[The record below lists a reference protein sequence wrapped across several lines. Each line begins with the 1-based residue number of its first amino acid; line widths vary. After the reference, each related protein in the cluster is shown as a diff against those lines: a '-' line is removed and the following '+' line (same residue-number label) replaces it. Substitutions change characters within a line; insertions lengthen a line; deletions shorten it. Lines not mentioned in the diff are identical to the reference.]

1 MNSPFRVAQNSH
13 ADSQPT
19 RVITIT
25 KPNGGEAVV
34 VNLSHDGKVK
44 LDLSA
49 IANEKITIVKVPSG
63 EPGGAEKAII
73 LFDNQSTITIDPFF
87 FGGQFPLN
95 LTVELNAQ
103 QHDLTPGDFAS
114 LFPVTDDQSILPAG
128 GDGGP
133 AAGAEFSN
141 PSVDPLAPSNP
152 LPLLGPEELPN
163 WVPTTELANLV
174 VDDTPTFDAGQ
185 SFLLDEDALTN
196 PPALRAGNA
205 DNALGDDDGGQ
216 SFSGTL
222 HYDFKHD
229 GPAGVDPIM
238 VNVSALNAL
247 NLTSGNQAITFV
259 WDATTF
265 TLTGVINQGQPNETA
280 IIKLQIDPATATSA
294 GNDHPFTLELLGPLD
309 HQGHDDP
316 STAATE
322 TSFEDNIV
330 LHLDFTLTD
339 SNGTVT
345 PGTVDINIDDD
356 SPVLIQQ
363 PAETRTVD
371 EDDIATPWS
380 LGTSPNTNLEGGGDQ
395 SVTQGGGGLVHP
407 AVVTGSAAGL
417 VAFGADGEGGFGFSA
432 DAISYFKS
440 LNLFSKQAAS
450 PENGISLD
458 YSVTQDAVN
467 HTITLHAYEP
477 DTVTPG
483 ITGNPVFDFV
493 LDTQTGDFTFKL
505 YDELIH
511 TPGNGENTDLRSGGP
526 GYYDAGNDGFA
537 EGFLDAA
544 NAPAQGSIPYLDFG
558 HIITATDGDGDTIT
572 LDGQVQI
579 IVKDDVPEA
588 HIFVNPFGV
597 VQHDET
603 AGTQGPSFAD
613 PADSDTSSSTVR
625 NLFSS
630 LETNHA
636 GELGNDTD
644 VTHTPSGGPAIGY
657 AHSVLPVVANTTINY
672 GADFPPESA
681 VFSLQ
686 VADGTYSGVKTTEG
700 YNVYLYEVDGYIV
713 GRVGGNGVPGSQG
726 DASDQGTIAFAITIE
741 QGGNIDVAQYLS
753 LQHPNTSSN
762 DEDIS
767 LTDGAIQAVLTITD
781 SDGDPASAAANI
793 GSHIRFDD
801 DGPKLIGRGESY
813 TADEDDILDLQSVG
827 SHPNDGNSDG
837 SFTGAPVDNIAG
849 PAYLSGSL
857 AGQVNFGADGPAAG
871 GGFSFKAETITTL
884 EGYGLTSKGGDLSYT
899 MLGDTLVAYVE
910 RVGSGYNPVL
920 DRTVFTLEL
929 DSNGQ
934 FEFKLYD
941 QLDHVYGNNGENT
954 QLAGSNGPINN
965 LNFGSLIIATDG
977 DGDSVAF
984 NGRLTITITDDVPHI
999 IDFHETGAGVTIDET
1014 GGNNNN
1020 NVTGLG
1026 LLLVAPQFSGV
1037 ENVGHDS
1044 DMNGG
1049 NPVYAA
1055 NVAGVVTGAALSGAD
1070 ESLTSLLTLQ
1080 LNGPVAANGGVDS
1093 HLQTTDNKEIYL
1105 FVENGLIV
1113 GRIDGDNNG
1122 TIDGSAQNSPDV
1134 AAFAINI
1141 SQLGQLSIAQYL
1153 SLHHDNPNNPDD
1165 RVSLIDDLI
1174 QVKLTVTD
1182 FDGDQDSRTLN
1193 IGDAIRFDD
1202 DGPRVISRATVSAEA
1217 DEDGLNNVQSI
1228 GNADTGQFGETGPTP
1243 ALAVVNGVAG
1253 ALNVLVNF
1261 GADGPGTPAFVVKDA
1276 APTDSGLLSQ
1286 GGHVMVASDGGV
1298 VRGYVDAGA
1307 NDGYQVG
1314 DRLVFTLT
1322 VGGDGSY
1329 TFTLVDQID
1338 HPTRDGLSGDDT
1350 ENLLASSIDL
1360 SRYISAQDGDNDPV
1374 DLAAGSFKI
1383 QIRDDIPV
1391 VLARDAA
1398 ETTVTETHTI
1408 DYTLHAGNVEVRG
1421 IGQGGHDILVTGVD
1435 INEGDNTVN
1444 TNSGKIGIGDGQ
1456 SVDGYEV
1463 KGPNESGPE
1472 ILTMQFVN
1480 NLDLGTNTFDSH
1492 DPFPSVKFSVDVAE
1506 QGPGDNPAVIFISAT
1521 NHDDGANTDSFVG
1534 LTFKVNDV
1542 AVPATAVF
1550 DNGVLVGYV
1559 LDGVPDNATIEA
1571 IGASNFNILQ
1581 VGNYNNFEFE
1591 STAGGATTTLT
1602 DGNSFKVY
1610 GIETEV
1616 TTTTVTTETFTVS
1629 EDESA
1634 GLNNAAD
1641 PNAAD
1646 DVNAPANGTDAYNV
1660 LFAADAIGYAKS
1672 GESVLITDNDFT
1684 ALFTGSVGADEKP
1697 GGGGSWSFAI
1707 TDSAGHSFNG
1717 TDSGLTTLDGT
1728 HILLTTDATTGALI
1742 GKAGNAEVFKV
1753 YVDSDGYVWISQ
1765 YQAIHNDLAGSTDN
1779 AFDDIATVTVDGG
1792 LHIKATLTD
1801 FDHDSTSAVS
1811 EVALVV
1817 RFQDDGPLAV
1827 DDFDTVA
1834 GMTATGNVID
1844 GTNEVTPG
1852 VDHVGTDGATVTDVS
1867 SNNEP
1872 DHNTTVNAG
1881 VLTIIG
1887 QYGTLELH
1895 PNGDYTYTRSDGA
1908 ALIADDVFTYTLTDG
1923 DGDTSTAELTISI
1936 HDTGPTP
1943 TTATVGGNVDE
1954 DSLSNPDVDGVPLR
1968 PGEVDGAALGWSAI
1982 SNGNLAPLFN
1992 PGDGTPLHFSVLGS
2006 NAAIDTLTNQNLTS
2020 GGAALSYAVSGDTLT
2035 AYVEAGGGSGYQSG
2049 TDTPVFTLQ
2058 IADDGSYTFTLLN
2071 EVDHPAGGNN
2081 ENTLTINLGG
2091 VVHVEDSDGDP
2102 ADASGPVAFQI
2113 TVLDDM
2119 PSIALTGGNLITD
2132 GDFAGGPGDF
2142 PLHVNEWQ
2150 PGSGADTDGITGWTV
2165 TGSPVNTA
2173 GFVELERVGDGYLGM
2188 HTSTHGAMI
2197 DMAASPGNIAIAQT
2211 VTGTLGQTY
2220 AIQFEAGA
2228 PFPTTAQLQVYW
2240 GGQLIGTID
2249 PTGPMTSYNYVVT
2262 ANGGPQTLEF
2272 REVGDV
2278 TSPTPGAA
2286 DGGYHGTYLANVA
2299 MIPVSIVDEDG
2310 LNPNGNHDLPTPSVG
2325 DAQVPDT
2332 DGDHNEATTT
2342 GALNITWGV
2351 DDTNGG
2357 VDGTAADSGFVQDGA
2372 NAATLTGRSV
2382 TFTNDS
2388 VGVSGGIPLT
2398 SHGDA
2403 VTFVLSQNNTVLTG
2417 MAGGREVFS
2426 VSLSDDGSGA
2436 YRFILKDRLD
2446 HAPNGDENDITLTF
2460 NFTATDFDGD
2470 SVNSHFAV
2478 GVDDDV
2484 PVLTVDAGDHPQ
2496 SIALALDETVEQN
2509 YTNNPGYDRYNGAE
2523 TESAPG
2529 ASNGGADD
2537 VTAGAGPVYNH
2548 TPVIALNPA
2557 ASQAI
2562 GSLTTAAGVIGSQ
2575 FGVHVSFGADGP
2587 AAGGGLSEHLG
2598 FALSSTSVAT
2608 NLIATNTG
2616 APELAGFVSDASRAI
2631 SLVQV
2636 SDSVIEGRI
2645 VGDPNNA
2652 NDDYVAFRLTLN
2664 NASDPANASI
2674 TVDQFMAIQQDDHT
2688 KFDEN
2693 TVLKLAQGSLD
2704 LKLDVVATDGDQ
2716 DSTPVKSFTVNLANS
2731 DGSVVSFDDDGPAV
2745 KGVIVTDNLGTELI
2759 QNGSFELGHGDIG
2772 SSDWS
2777 IYSVLL
2783 PGWSAGPD
2791 NIPFEV
2797 QTGGVGGMPAQD
2809 GNALIELDGDTQG
2822 NPAHTPQGTP
2832 NPTHTDATIQQTVA
2846 TEAGETYQLSF
2857 WYAPRGGD
2865 GVNSSGLK
2873 VFFGGNEVYNIDP
2886 APNPPA
2892 VWQLITIQVTAT
2904 SASSVLAFQG
2914 TGGENEFG
2922 AFLDNVSLK
2931 QIIPLDDEQTNALGI
2946 AGGPGDDGNGV
2957 VATGKIDFD
2966 AGTDGL
2972 KSIELHGPASLK
2984 AIYVDANGIG
2994 HSEDV
2999 SFQWTANGTGGTLLG
3014 TMNTPDGVK
3023 NVLTVTVD
3031 GSGNYTLT
3039 LLAPLD
3045 HPGHN
3050 DPSTPAT
3057 EISFEDNI
3065 DLGIGFTVTDG
3076 DGDQA
3081 AGTLHFNVDD
3091 DSPNALAGSVN
3102 AGEVY
3107 EDGLKTPGD
3116 LSNGNA
3122 EPPALQPVSVVVTAA
3137 ALANFVAAG
3146 ADGLQG
3152 FGLNAGATGTVLTS
3166 TGADLK
3172 SDGVVVTY
3180 AVDNGTGDVLGMAG
3194 NREVFRLHDN
3204 GDGTFTF
3211 TLNDQIDHI
3220 PNVPADNDS
3229 QTLDINIVSAFTAT
3243 DGDGDSVPLNLG
3255 SLNITVEDDIPF
3267 FAGEPYSLAV
3277 THTGTV
3283 YSGSVDFHV
3292 GADEPGQFSITP
3304 PAINGVTTQT
3314 STDAQSGIVTVTGTF
3329 TDGGNPYYVFT
3340 FNPATGGYTF
3350 DLENLPTTVTPL
3362 ANVST
3367 KGAFAPV
3374 QQKDFGDFT
3383 FIADAG
3389 HTINGSSQGTG
3400 VGDDNL
3406 ENGEHLTVA
3415 FDTPR
3420 TVADFGLNFVGSG
3433 TLTVAW
3439 KAIDTATGNYET
3451 GTASITA
3458 DGTLSIDVLN
3468 HVQPA
3473 DADPLSNDITHFDK
3487 LELTAT
3493 GPNSAKAKI
3502 ITVGGSEVTEDHN
3515 PGPFVFNVTGSDFD
3529 GDKDSTTIT
3538 VNANI
3543 APAIPDPL
3551 GGDANTNILYQQI
3564 MIPLAALLG
3573 HDGITPDTGITVTNV
3588 VGATVS
3594 GDFVVL
3600 PAAGPGSDTTFSYA
3614 FTDGTTTTDP
3624 ASMTI
3629 HRVDQFLNGT
3639 SGKDFFIARD
3649 WGETVNAGG
3658 DNDLIIKAGAT
3669 LNGGDGNDYLF
3680 GTGGNNILSGNGGDD
3695 YIVGYGGSNTL
3706 SGGDGNDFLA
3716 GHGGTNVLTGGAGN
3730 DVLYAQSTG
3739 SHNSSLDGGA
3749 DNDTLYAGH
3758 YNGTTTMKGGTGNDT
3773 FEFLD
3778 YTIAPNPNAGAAS
3791 TITDYNFS
3799 EDKVDLT
3806 GLLEHVYGQG
3816 NATTGDVQVT
3826 ADPNNSSNAVVQI
3839 DVDTGA
3845 GQTWQSVVSLTGYN
3859 HAGNQVNVVL
3869 DHMTNQQHNYPVV

>member
-1 MNSPFRVAQNSH
+1 MNSPFRVAQVTPPN
-13 ADSQPT
+13 SQPT

-95 LTVELNAQ
+95 LTVDLNAQ
-103 QHDLTPGDFAS
+103 QHDLTPTDFAS
-114 LFPVTDDQSILPAG
+114 IFPVTDDQSILPAG

-133 AAGAEFSN
+133 AAGADFSN
-141 PSVDPLAPSNP
+141 PAVDPLAPSIP

-163 WVPTTELANLV
+163 WTRTPELANLV

-196 PPALRAGNA
+196 PPAARAGNA
-205 DNALGDDDGGQ
+205 DNALGDDPGDQ
-216 SFSGTL
+216 SLAGVL

-229 GPAGVDPIM
+229 GPAGTDPIM
-238 VNVSALNAL
+238 VDVASLNAL

-259 WDATTF
+259 WDPTTF
-265 TLTGVINQGQPNETA
+265 TLTGVINQGQPGETT
-280 IIKLQIDPATATSA
+280 IIKLQIDPATATAA
-294 GNDHPFTLELLGPLD
+294 GNDHPFTLEITGPLD
-309 HQGHDDP
+309 HPGHDDP
-316 STAATE
+316 STPGVE
-322 TSFEDNIV
+322 TSFEDNLV
-330 LHLDFTLTD
+330 LHLNFTLTD
-339 SNGTVT
+339 SNGTAT
-345 PGTVDINIDDD
+345 PGTVDIDIDDD
-356 SPVLIQQ
+356 SPVLTQQ
-363 PAETRTVD
+363 PAQALTVD

-380 LGTSPNTNLEGGGDQ
+380 IGTSPNTNPEGPGDQ
-395 SVTQGGGGLVHP
+395 SVTQGGGGLIHP
-407 AVVTGSAAGL
+407 AVVTGSVAGL
-417 VAFGADGEGGFGFSA
+417 VAFGADGEKNFGFTA
-432 DAISYFKS
+432 DAADYFKS
-440 LNLFSKQAAS
+440 LNLFSKQSAN
-450 PENGISLD
+450 PENGIALN
-458 YSVTQDAVN
+458 YSVTEDAAN
-467 HTITLHAYEP
+467 HTITLHAVEP
-477 DTVTPG
+477 DTSGPG
-483 ITGNPVFDFV
+483 VTGNPVFDFV
-493 LDTQTGDFTFKL
+493 LDTQTGDFQFKL

-511 TPGNGENTDLRSGGP
+511 MPGNGENTDLRSGGP
-526 GYYDAGNDGFA
+526 GFYDTDNDGVADFVVLPDGTPISA
-537 EGFLDAA
+537 L
-544 NAPAQGSIPYLDFG
+544 NFG
-558 HIITATDGDGDTIT
+558 HIITATDGDGDTIV
-572 LDGQVQI
+572 LDGEVMI
-579 IVKDDVPEA
+579 TVKDDVPQT
-588 HIFVNPFGV
+588 HISVNPLGV
-597 VQHDET
+597 VQHDES
-603 AGTQGPSFAD
+603 AGVQGPTFSD
-613 PADSDTSSSTVR
+613 PADSDTSSNTVR

-644 VTHTPSGGPAIGY
+644 VAHTPSGGPAIGY
-657 AHSVLPVVANTTINY
+657 AHSALPVVVNSTVNY

-686 VADGTYSGVKTTEG
+686 VTDGSYSGVKTTDG
-700 YNVYLYEVDGYIV
+700 HNVYLYEVDGYIV
-713 GRVGGNGVPGSQG
+713 GRVGGDGVPGSQG
-726 DASDQGTIAFAITIE
+726 DANAQGTIAFAITIE

-753 LQHPNTSSN
+753 LQHPNTASN
-762 DEDIS
+762 DESIS
-767 LTDGAIQAVLTITD
+767 LDDGAIQAQLVVTD
-781 SDGDPASAAANI
+781 SDGDAVPATADI

-801 DGPKLIGRGESY
+801 DGPKLVGRSDAY
-813 TADEDDILDLQSVG
+813 TADEDDILNLQSIG

-837 SFTGAPVDNIAG
+837 SFTGAPIDNFAG
-849 PAYLSGSL
+849 PAYLAGNL
-857 AGQVNFGADGPAAG
+857 ANFVDFGADGS
-871 GGFSFKAETITTL
+871 GGFQFSGTALTTL
-884 EGYGLTSKGGDLSYT
+884 QNLSLSSKGADLSYT
-899 MLGDTLVAYVE
+899 MVGNTLVAYVE
-910 RVGSGYNPVL
+910 QFGSGYNAFA
-920 DRTVFTLEL
+920 DRTVFTLAL

-954 QLAGSNGPINN
+954 QLAGTGTINA
-965 LNFGSLIIATDG
+965 LNFGSLILATDG
-977 DGDSVAF
+977 DGDSIAM
-984 NGRLTITITDDVPHI
+984 NGKLTIKITDDVPHI
-999 IDFHETGAGVTIDET
+999 VDFKETGAEVTIDES
-1014 GGNNNN
+1014 GGVFNDNN
-1020 NVTGLG
+1020 TILPA
-1026 LLLVAPQFSGV
+1026 VANLFASLAGS
-1037 ENVGHDS
+1037 VGHDP
-1044 DMNGG
+1044 DM
-1049 NPVYAA
+1049 NPVYAF
-1055 NVAGVVTGAALSGAD
+1055 NLLPVVTGAFLPGAD
-1070 ESLTSLLTLQ
+1070 EPATSVVSLQVSA
-1080 LNGPVAANGGVDS
+1080 GSYSG
-1093 HLQTTDNKEIYL
+1093 LQTTDGHNIYL
-1105 FVENGLIV
+1105 YSVGDFVV
-1113 GRIDGDNNG
+1113 GRVGG
-1122 TIDGSAQNSPDV
+1122 TGVPGSAGDANTQGDI
-1134 AAFAINI
+1134 AFAITIN
-1141 SQLGQLSIAQYL
+1141 QLGQLSIAQYL

-1165 RVSLIDDLI
+1165 TKTLADNLL

-1182 FDGDQDSRTLN
+1182 YDGDQDTRVID
-1193 IGDAIRFDD
+1193 IGSVVHFDD
-1202 DGPRVISRATVSAEA
+1202 DGPKVLSNNTVALDDDLLNGNPGIA
-1217 DEDGLNNVQSI
+1217 GNPTDGAGSDDVASPGAPQNV
-1228 GNADTGQFGETGPTP
+1228 TGTLGHDYGS
-1243 ALAVVNGVAG
+1243 
-1253 ALNVLVNF
+1253 
-1261 GADGPGTPAFVVKDA
+1261 DGPGSVSLLGATLPNGTFSIHSNDGTTLVIQQLQDGNQVDVLRITITDA
-1276 APTDSGLLSQ
+1276 AN
-1286 GGHVMVASDGGV
+1286 
-1298 VRGYVDAGA
+1298 GA
-1307 NDGYQVG
+1307 YKVEQ
-1314 DRLVFTLT
+1314 
-1322 VGGDGSY
+1322 
-1329 TFTLVDQID
+1329 
-1338 HPTRDGLSGDDT
+1338 
-1350 ENLLASSIDL
+1350 
-1360 SRYISAQDGDNDPV
+1360 
-1374 DLAAGSFKI
+1374 
-1383 QIRDDIPV
+1383 
-1391 VLARDAA
+1391 
-1398 ETTVTETHTI
+1398 
-1408 DYTLHAGNVEVRG
+1408 LHA
-1421 IGQGGHDILVTGVD
+1421 
-1435 INEGDNTVN
+1435 
-1444 TNSGKIGIGDGQ
+1444 
-1456 SVDGYEV
+1456 
-1463 KGPNESGPE
+1463 
-1472 ILTMQFVN
+1472 
-1480 NLDLGTNTFDSH
+1480 LD
-1492 DPFPSVKFSVDVAE
+1492 
-1506 QGPGDNPAVIFISAT
+1506 
-1521 NHDDGANTDSFVG
+1521 
-1534 LTFKVNDV
+1534 
-1542 AVPATAVF
+1542 
-1550 DNGVLVGYV
+1550 
-1559 LDGVPDNATIEA
+1559 
-1571 IGASNFNILQ
+1571 
-1581 VGNYNNFEFE
+1581 
-1591 STAGGATTTLT
+1591 
-1602 DGNSFKVY
+1602 
-1610 GIETEV
+1610 
-1616 TTTTVTTETFTVS
+1616 
-1629 EDESA
+1629 
-1634 GLNNAAD
+1634 
-1641 PNAAD
+1641 
-1646 DVNAPANGTDAYNV
+1646 
-1660 LFAADAIGYAKS
+1660 
-1672 GESVLITDNDFT
+1672 
-1684 ALFTGSVGADEKP
+1684 
-1697 GGGGSWSFAI
+1697 
-1707 TDSAGHSFNG
+1707 
-1717 TDSGLTTLDGT
+1717 
-1728 HILLTTDATTGALI
+1728 
-1742 GKAGNAEVFKV
+1742 
-1753 YVDSDGYVWISQ
+1753 
-1765 YQAIHNDLAGSTDN
+1765 
-1779 AFDDIATVTVDGG
+1779 
-1792 LHIKATLTD
+1792 
-1801 FDHDSTSAVS
+1801 
-1811 EVALVV
+1811 
-1817 RFQDDGPLAV
+1817 
-1827 DDFDTVA
+1827 
-1834 GMTATGNVID
+1834 
-1844 GTNEVTPG
+1844 
-1852 VDHVGTDGATVTDVS
+1852 
-1867 SNNEP
+1867 
-1872 DHNTTVNAG
+1872 
-1881 VLTIIG
+1881 
-1887 QYGTLELH
+1887 H
-1895 PNGDYTYTRSDGA
+1895 PNGNNENNLS
-1908 ALIADDVFTYTLTDG
+1908 FTVNYRVTDG
-1923 DGDTSTAELTISI
+1923 DGD
-1936 HDTGPTP
+1936 HVDTGRLGINVDDDTP
-1943 TTATVGGNVDE
+1943 TVATGTVTGAVDE
-1954 DSLSNPDVDGVPLR
+1954 DALSNHDTDGVPLR
-1968 PGEVDGAALGWSAI
+1968 PGEVDGTPLTAVATGSLGA
-1982 SNGNLAPLFN
+1982 LFN
-1992 PGDGTPLHFSVLGS
+1992 PGADTPLHYSLLSS
-2006 NAAIDTLTNQNLTS
+2006 NAAINTLINQHVKS
-2020 GGAALSYAVSGDTLT
+2020 GGVELSYSVSGDTLT
-2035 AYVEAGGGSGYQSG
+2035 AYLNTNATPGYQSG
-2049 TDTPVFTLQ
+2049 QDTPVFTLQ
-2058 IADDGSYTFTLLN
+2058 IATDGTYTFTLLN
-2071 EVDHPAGGNN
+2071 ELDHPKLDGQGNGNN
-2081 ENTLTINLGG
+2081 ENTLSINFGG
-2091 VVHVEDSDGDP
+2091 IVQAADHDGDP
-2102 ADASGPVAFQI
+2102 VNASGPAVFNI

-2119 PSIALTGGNLITD
+2119 PSIALTGGNLIVD
-2132 GDFAGGPGDF
+2132 GNFAGGPGDF

-2150 PGSGADTDGITGWTV
+2150 PGSGADTDGIPGWTV
-2165 TGSPVNTA
+2165 TASPVHPA
-2173 GFVELERVGDGYLGM
+2173 GFVEIERVGDGYLGM
-2188 HTSTHGAMI
+2188 HTSTHGTMI

-2211 VTGTLGQTY
+2211 VTGAAGQTY

-2240 GGQLIGTID
+2240 GGQLIGTIN

-2299 MIPVSIVDEDG
+2299 MIPAGIVDEDG
-2310 LNPNGNHDLPTPSVG
+2310 ITNGNHDLPTPSVG
-2325 DAQVPDT
+2325 DALVANT
-2332 DGDHNEATTT
+2332 DGDNNEATTT
-2342 GALNITWGV
+2342 GSLSITWGV

-2357 VDGTAADSGFVQDGA
+2357 VDGTAADSGFIQDGA
-2372 NAATLTGRSV
+2372 GGAALTGRSV
-2382 TFTNDS
+2382 YFTDAS

-2436 YRFILKDRLD
+2436 YRFVLKDSLD

-2460 NFTATDFDGD
+2460 NFSAKDFDGD
-2470 SVNSHFAV
+2470 AVDGHFAV
-2478 GVDDDV
+2478 GIDDDV
-2484 PVLTVDAGDHPQ
+2484 PVLTVDGGDHPQ
-2496 SIALALDETVEQN
+2496 TIALALDETVEPN
-2509 YTNNPGYDRYNGAE
+2509 YTSNASYDRYNGTE

-2537 VTAGAGPVYNH
+2537 VIAGSGPVYNH
-2548 TPVIALNPA
+2548 TPVISLNPA
-2557 ASQAI
+2557 ESQAI
-2562 GSLTTAAGVIGSQ
+2562 GSLTTAAGVIASQ

-2587 AAGGGLSEHLG
+2587 AAGGGLSQHLG
-2598 FALSSTSVAT
+2598 FDLSSASVAT

-2616 APELAGFVSDASRAI
+2616 AAQLAGFVSDASRAI

-2645 VGDPNNA
+2645 AGDPNNA

-2674 TVDQFMAIQQDDHT
+2674 TVDQFMAIQQDDHS

-2693 TVLKLAQGSLD
+2693 TILKLAQGSLD

-2731 DGSVVSFDDDGPAV
+2731 DGSMVSFDDDGPVV
-2745 KGVIVTDNLGTELI
+2745 KGVVVTDNLGTELI

-2772 SSDWS
+2772 ASDWS

-2797 QTGGVGGMPAQD
+2797 QTGGVGGMLAQD

-2822 NPAHTPQGTP
+2822 NPTHTPPQGTP
-2832 NPTHTDATIQQTVA
+2832 NPTHTDATIQQTVT

-2931 QIIPLDDEQTNALGI
+2931 QVIPLDDEQTNALGI

-2957 VATGKIDFD
+2957 VAHGKIDFD

-2972 KSIELHGPASLK
+2972 KSIELHGVANLK
-2984 AIYVDANGIG
+2984 AIYVDANGVG

-2999 SFQWTANGTGGTLLG
+2999 SFQWMANGAGGTLLG
-3014 TMNTPDGVK
+3014 TMSTPDGVK

-3031 GSGNYTLT
+3031 GSGNYTMT

-3050 DPSTPAT
+3050 DLSTPAT
-3057 EISFEDNI
+3057 ETSFEDNI
-3065 DLGIGFTVTDG
+3065 DLGIGFTITDG

-3146 ADGLQG
+3146 ADGLKG
-3152 FGLNAGATGTVLTS
+3152 FALNANATGTVHSS
-3166 TGADLK
+3166 TGADVK
-3172 SDGVVVTY
+3172 SDGVAVTY
-3180 AVDNGTGDVLGMAG
+3180 AVDNGTGDVLGVAG

-3229 QTLDINIVSAFTAT
+3229 QTLNINIVSAFTAT

-3277 THTGTV
+3277 TQTGTV
-3283 YSGSVDFHV
+3283 FNGSVDFHV

-3314 STDAQSGIVTVTGTF
+3314 STDAQTGIVTVTGTF
-3329 TDGGNPYYVFT
+3329 TGSGDPYYVFT
-3340 FNPATGGYTF
+3340 FNPTTGGYTF

-3374 QQKDFGDFT
+3374 LQKDFGDFT
-3383 FIADAG
+3383 FIADGG

-3400 VGDDNL
+3400 VDDDNL
-3406 ENGEHLTVA
+3406 EGGDHLTIKFDNPLTVA
-3415 FDTPR
+3415 DL
-3420 TVADFGLNFVGSG
+3420 GLNFNGSG
-3433 TLTVAW
+3433 TLSIAW
-3439 KAIDTATGNYET
+3439 KAIDSATGNYET

-3487 LELTAT
+3487 LELTAS

-3502 ITVGGSEVTEDHN
+3502 ITVGGSEVTENHN

-3538 VNANI
+3538 VNTNL
-3543 APAIPDPL
+3543 APSIPDPL
-3551 GGDANTNILYQQI
+3551 GGDGNTNILFQQI

-3600 PAAGPGSDTTFSYA
+3600 PAAGAGSDTTFSYA
-3614 FTDGTTTTDP
+3614 FTDGTTTTGS
-3624 ASMTI
+3624 ATMTI

-3680 GTGGNNILSGNGGDD
+3680 GTGGNNVISGNGGDD

-3706 SGGDGNDFLA
+3706 DGGAGNDFLA
-3716 GHGGTNVLTGGAGN
+3716 GHGGTNILTGGAGN

-3739 SHNSSLDGGA
+3739 GHNSSLDGGA

-3758 YNGTTTMKGGTGNDT
+3758 YNGTTTMKGGAGNDT

-3778 YTIAPNPNAGAAS
+3778 YTIAPNPTAGAAS
-3791 TITDYNFS
+3791 TITDYTFGQ
-3799 EDKVDLT
+3799 DKVDLT
-3806 GLLEHVYGQG
+3806 GLLESIYGQG
-3816 NATTGDVQVT
+3816 NAAVGDVRVT
-3826 ADPNNSSNAVVQI
+3826 ADPNNSSNAVVQV
-3839 DVDTGA
+3839 DVNTGA

-3859 HAGNQVNVVL
+3859 HAGNEVNVVL
-3869 DHMTNQQHNYPVV
+3869 DHMTNQQHTYTV